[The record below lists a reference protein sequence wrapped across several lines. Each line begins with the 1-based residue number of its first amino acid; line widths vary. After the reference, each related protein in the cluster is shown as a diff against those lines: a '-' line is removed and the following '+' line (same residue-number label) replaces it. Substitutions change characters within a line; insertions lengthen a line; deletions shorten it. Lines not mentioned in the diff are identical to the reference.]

1 MGLEFFVSDLAI
13 WLEREVGLPKKKKK
27 KKKYIRDV
35 NTASPN
41 LRLTFSSSNTTC
53 SAGT

>member
-1 MGLEFFVSDLAI
+1 MVLEFFFLSAI
-13 WLEREVGLPKKKKK
+13 CLEREAGLPKKNKKIK
-27 KKKYIRDV
+27 KIYIRDV

>member
-27 KKKYIRDV
+27 KK
-35 NTASPN
+35 NTY
-41 LRLTFSSSNTTC
+41 
-53 SAGT
+53 GM

>member
-1 MGLEFFVSDLAI
+1 MGLEFFVSDLFGEGSWVA
-13 WLEREVGLPKKKKK
+13 KKK